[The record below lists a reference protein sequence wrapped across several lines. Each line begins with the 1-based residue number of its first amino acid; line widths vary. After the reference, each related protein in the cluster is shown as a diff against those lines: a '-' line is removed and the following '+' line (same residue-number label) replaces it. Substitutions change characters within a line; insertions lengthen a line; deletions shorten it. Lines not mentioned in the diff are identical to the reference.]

1 MKTRNICMKTLV
13 LMLLV
18 GFASTEMLA
27 QERLAVFDFNVT
39 SGMTDETAI
48 TLTNRFRNEM
58 AKAPQYTMVERSAIE
73 QVLQEQRFSVSD
85 IANPET
91 AIQLGDLLSADKI
104 IVGDIGKVGQTY
116 SIFVRLIDAQ
126 SGSIDK
132 SETLE
137 YRGAQDGLLSE
148 LDVLAQKL
156 SGTYVKRKKRG
167 WLYLTGLA
175 LVGGAATYVLT
186 QSDGGSAGL
195 PLPPGPPDN

>member
-1 MKTRNICMKTLV
+1 
-13 LMLLV
+13 MLLV